1 MRRIA
6 VETIETA
13 HFVSR
18 RDNRVSG
25 TRQIYRP
32 LQATLSTICYT
43 SYVSPENPATLR
55 SATDAG
61 IPILNFF
68 HREIAPAALPI
79 PNGSPRHATGDHS
92 LTPTHHANDL
102 SEIAQPN
109 PLVSQAFLR
118 FFRHPEPSFR
128 HPERSEG
135 SAVLAVRLALAV
147 ACFLLSIP
155 QESAVAL
162 AVASEIAPGLRPG
175 ARLTFPHRRRGP
187 SQPNPAQKNGSN
199 LHRRSEPKSFTRTL

>member
-55 SATDAG
+55 SPTAAG
-61 IPILNFF
+61 IPRLNFF
-68 HREIAPAALPI
+68 QGVIVQL
-79 PNGSPRHATGDHS
+79 
-92 LTPTHHANDL
+92 
-102 SEIAQPN
+102 AQA
-109 PLVSQAFLR
+109 QR
-118 FFRHPEPSFR
+118 F
-128 HPERSEG
+128 
-135 SAVLAVRLALAV
+135 
-147 ACFLLSIP
+147 
-155 QESAVAL
+155 
-162 AVASEIAPGLRPG
+162 
-175 ARLTFPHRRRGP
+175 
-187 SQPNPAQKNGSN
+187 
-199 LHRRSEPKSFTRTL
+199 